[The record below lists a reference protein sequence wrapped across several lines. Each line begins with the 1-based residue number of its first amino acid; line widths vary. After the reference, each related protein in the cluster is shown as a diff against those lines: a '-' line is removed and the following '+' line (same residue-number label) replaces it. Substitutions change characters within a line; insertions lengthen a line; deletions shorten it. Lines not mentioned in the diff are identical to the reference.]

1 MKKLF
6 FFLALA
12 TGFASANAQL
22 SVTITGS
29 TTGVP
34 LSATAAVSSNFNGF
48 GVSCAVL
55 ATGPNANGT
64 VLVTVTGGSA
74 NFTYD
79 LFTGTTAGATGA
91 GAAGTAGTI
100 NKTATT
106 HTFGGL
112 LGTNGGGSSYTAKV
126 TDVNGCVATIAT
138 PTVVVTAPANLTA
151 SIAQTLGDLCQVN
164 GGSATVTIAGGVAN
178 YTFATVSATA
188 NTPFSGPAATPVIA
202 TATNAGPTNV
212 ATGLSGNSTYVFSI
226 TDANGCVL

>member
-1 MKKLF
+1 MKKVF

-12 TGFASANAQL
+12 TGLASANAQL

-34 LSATAAVSSNFNGF
+34 LSATAAVTSNFNGY
-48 GVSCAVL
+48 GVSCAL
-55 ATGPNANGT
+55 AATGPNSNGT

-74 NFTYD
+74 NYTYD
-79 LFTGTTAGATGA
+79 LFIGTTAGTTGA
-91 GAAGTAGTI
+91 GNAGTAGTTTI
-100 NKTATT
+100 AGTT

-112 LGTNGGGSSYTAKV
+112 LGTNGAGSSYTTKV
-126 TDVNGCVATIAT
+126 TDVNGCVAAITT

-151 SIAQTLGDLCQVN
+151 SISQTATDLCQLNN
-164 GGSATVTIAGGVAN
+164 GTATVTVGGGVAN
-178 YTFATVSATA
+178 YTFATVSSTA
-188 NTPFSGPAATPVIA
+188 NAPFTGTPATPVIA

-226 TDANGCVL
+226 TDANGCTL